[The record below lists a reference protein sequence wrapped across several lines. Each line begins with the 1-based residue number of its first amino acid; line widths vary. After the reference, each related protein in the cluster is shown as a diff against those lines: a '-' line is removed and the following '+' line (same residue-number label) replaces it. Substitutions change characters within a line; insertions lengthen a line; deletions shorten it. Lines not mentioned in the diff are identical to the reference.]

1 VELKIGVALAVVA
14 LTAGCRFIP
23 QPAAPAPVV
32 PPLPRVDTVTITR
45 DVAPPIPAGT
55 AAELCLSTGQNITIH
70 ISPEGDTLVGPARTR
85 LRDLPGITFAGTYA
99 RGHSW
104 FTRDEQVR
112 FENRNYMRLG
122 SAARQ
127 DCNDLKNVGDFEG
140 VPVFAEIAAPAP
152 LALIYVPV
160 RPGYFQAYATRI
172 VPTR

>member
-1 VELKIGVALAVVA
+1 MELKNVSAFAVAFIA
-14 LTAGCRFIP
+14 AGCRFISP
-23 QPAAPAPVV
+23 PPPAPVV
-32 PPLPRVDTVTITR
+32 ATPPRVDTVTITR
-45 DVAPPIPAGT
+45 DVAPPIPPGT
-55 AAELCLSTGQNITIH
+55 PAEICLSTVQNITVH
-70 ISPEGDTLVGPARTR
+70 ISPEGDTLIGPARTR
-85 LRDLPGITFAGTYA
+85 LRDLAGVTFAGTYA
-99 RGHSW
+99 RGHAW

-127 DCNDLKNVGDFEG
+127 DCNDLKNVGAYEG

-172 VPTR
+172 EPPRR